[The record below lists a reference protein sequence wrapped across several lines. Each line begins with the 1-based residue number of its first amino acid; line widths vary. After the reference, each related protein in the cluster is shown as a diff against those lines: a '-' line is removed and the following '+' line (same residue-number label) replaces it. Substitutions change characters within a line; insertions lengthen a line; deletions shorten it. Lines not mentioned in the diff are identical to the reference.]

1 MVDLVGPASITSNN
15 LALGIGAQS
24 DGATTLQGAMD
35 DALLFNTALTASEI
49 AALATITPGN
59 GPPTLNPVGNKSA
72 EVGTQLAFTA
82 TATDPN
88 AGDTLT
94 FSLANGTS
102 GSVPAG
108 AAITSGGAFT
118 WTPIAGQIGSHVFDV
133 CVSDGTVSDCETI
146 TVTVSAAGTDPVLVG
161 AGDIA
166 GTPWTQDGA
175 TATLVSGIPGTVFT
189 LGDNAYPNGT
199 ADEFSNYYDPTWGA
213 FKARTRPSIGNHEF
227 GNGVTAN
234 ATPYYDYFNGVG
246 IQNGPAGDRGLGYY
260 SYNIGSGA
268 STWHIVVLNSECEP
282 GSGYWLP
289 GGCDENSAQ
298 DLWLENDLATSPT
311 NNIIAMMHKPRYS
324 SSGNFSHLQHLWQ
337 DLYEAGADIALGGH
351 WHNYERMRPANASG
365 NADDDFGIRQFVVG
379 TGGVGL
385 TGFGT
390 IRSTSEERNQT
401 AHGVHQVHAA
411 RFELR
416 LPVHPDRRPVVHRLG
431 EHRCAWC
438 TSGGR
443 PRDVHD
449 DPRHGLDGR
458 EAAVQAL
465 AARRNLVGGP
475 ALRGCVPVG
484 HVDLAPQPGRHLEQ
498 RPPYLDQDRRS
509 GRRQVRRC
517 SDSHPAP
524 RPVARA
530 RVRAVQRHR
539 QHVRTVVEQACRD
552 AGLAAG

>member
-1 MVDLVGPASITSNN
+1 MLRNRIRRVVPTLGLAGVLLAMVLSGAAGAASPPVGDWKMDEGSGAVLVDSSTSGNNGTITGNPTWVAGQHGQAIRFDGTGDYATVPDSASLDITSAITMAAWVKPEKTGTQYLIKKAIINGTGGYELSLSSGGKAFVRLNQVASGNTYRINSATSYPATGATWMHVAATYDGTTIRLYVNGVQEGGDLAGPASITTNN

-118 WTPIAGQIGSHVFDV
+118 WTPTAGQIGSHVFDV

-166 GTPWTQDGA
+166 GTPWTQDTA

-189 LGDNAYPNGT
+189 LGDNVYPNGT

-246 IQNGPAGDRGLGYY
+246 NQTGPAGDRGLGYY

-282 GSGYWLP
+282 G
-289 GGCDENSAQ
+289 
-298 DLWLENDLATSPT
+298 
-311 NNIIAMMHKPRYS
+311 
-324 SSGNFSHLQHLWQ
+324 
-337 DLYEAGADIALGGH
+337 
-351 WHNYERMRPANASG
+351 
-365 NADDDFGIRQFVVG
+365 
-379 TGGVGL
+379 
-385 TGFGT
+385 
-390 IRSTSEERNQT
+390 
-401 AHGVHQVHAA
+401 
-411 RFELR
+411 
-416 LPVHPDRRPVVHRLG
+416 
-431 EHRCAWC
+431 
-438 TSGGR
+438 
-443 PRDVHD
+443 
-449 DPRHGLDGR
+449 
-458 EAAVQAL
+458 
-465 AARRNLVGGP
+465 
-475 ALRGCVPVG
+475 
-484 HVDLAPQPGRHLEQ
+484 
-498 RPPYLDQDRRS
+498 
-509 GRRQVRRC
+509 
-517 SDSHPAP
+517 HPAP
-524 RPVARA
+524 ATGYRAAAPRTRPRISGS
-530 RVRAVQRHR
+530 
-539 QHVRTVVEQACRD
+539 RTTSRPRRRTTSSP
-552 AGLAAG
+552 